1 MKGFSKVEL
10 VCAIIFFI
18 SAFSCGIWFLMYSY
32 FAVPEISLIGDK
44 EVLVKLGDTYD
55 EKGAKASLNNEDISD
70 SIKIESKLDTSKVG
84 DYVITY
90 SVTNTK
96 GRQERSVTRNVKI
109 RDDINPVLKLKG
121 DSPYKVQF
129 GSEYKDPGY
138 TATDNYDGD
147 ITKKVKITGEVNTH
161 EIGIYKLYYTATDS
175 SENSVTKIRTVEV
188 VDTTAPKLTLIGKKK
203 VTIKLG
209 ANYKDEGC
217 KAYDEYDGD
226 ISDKVKVSNNI
237 KNKIAGVYKS
247 TCSVTDSFG
256 NKSSISRTVQVGTQ
270 ADIDS
275 QNYILVSISD
285 QTLWF
290 YRHGKLQLSSS
301 VVTGMYGIH
310 DTPRGSF
317 RIQGKAQS
325 IYLTGPD
332 YRSFVNYWM
341 PIYGDIGLHD
351 ATWRSS
357 FGGAIYRGGGSHG
370 CINLPYWAAQS
381 IYYNAPTGIL
391 VRVV

>member
-1 MKGFSKVEL
+1 
-10 VCAIIFFI
+10 
-18 SAFSCGIWFLMYSY
+18 MYSY

-44 EVLVKLGDTYD
+44 EVVVKLDGNYD
-55 EKGAKASLNNEDISD
+55 EKGASAYLNGDDISD
-70 SIKIESKLDTSKVG
+70 SIKIESRLDTSKVG

-96 GRQERSVTRNVKI
+96 GRQERSVTRTIKV

-129 GSEYKDPGY
+129 ASKYKDPGY

-147 ITKKVKITGEVNTH
+147 ITKKVKITGEVDTN

-188 VDTTAPKLTLIGKKK
+188 VDTAAPKLTLIGKRK

-209 ANYKDEGC
+209 ADYEDEGC
-217 KAYDEYDGD
+217 TAYDAHDGD
-226 ISDKVKVSNNI
+226 ISDKVKVTDNI
-237 KNKIAGVYKS
+237 KKKIAGVYKS

-290 YRHGKLQLSSS
+290 YRRGKLQLSSS

-325 IYLTGPD
+325 VYLTGPD

-357 FGGAIYRGGGSHG
+357 FGGYIYRGGGSHG
-370 CINLPYWAAQS
+370 CINMPYWAAES